1 LTAVTDEIRS
11 FLNERRFAVLATLN
25 PSGTIQQ
32 SVMWY
37 RLDGDTIVM
46 NTAKGRVKY
55 RNIANNPAISI
66 CVEDEL
72 RSVAIAGKVEIDE
85 DPERGIE
92 EIQRL
97 GHCYDSEEQVRA
109 DYEKSWKHQH
119 RVTLT
124 LPITKVVTHGFGE
137 GH

>member
-1 LTAVTDEIRS
+1 VTDEIRS

-25 PSGTIQQ
+25 PNGTIQQ

-37 RLDGDTIVM
+37 RLDGDAIVM
-46 NTAKGRVKY
+46 NTAKGRIKY
-55 RNIANNPAISI
+55 RNIANDPAISVCI
-66 CVEDEL
+66 EDEL
-72 RSVAIAGKVEIDE
+72 RSVTIAGRVSIDE
-85 DPERGIE
+85 DPVAGLE

-97 GHCYDSEEQVRA
+97 GGRYDSEEQVRA
-109 DYEKSWKHQH
+109 DYEKNWKHQH

>member
-1 LTAVTDEIRS
+1 MTAVTDEIRS
-11 FLNERRFAVLATLN
+11 FLNERRYAVLATLN
-25 PSGTIQQ
+25 PIGTIQQ

-37 RLDGDTIVM
+37 RLDGDSIVM
-46 NTAKGRVKY
+46 NTAKGRIKY

-72 RSVAIAGKVEIDE
+72 RSVTIAGNVEIDE

-97 GHCYDSEEQVRA
+97 GRRYDSEAQVRA

>member
-1 LTAVTDEIRS
+1 MTTVTDEIRS

-25 PSGTIQQ
+25 PNGTIQQ

-46 NTAKGRVKY
+46 NTAKGRIKY
-55 RNIANNPAISI
+55 RNIADNPAISI

-72 RSVAIAGKVEIDE
+72 RSVTIAGKVSIDE
-85 DPERGIE
+85 DPVTGLA
-92 EIQRL
+92 EIQRI
-97 GHCYDSEEQVRA
+97 GRRYDSEEQVRA
-109 DYEKSWKHQH
+109 DYEKNWKHQH

-124 LPITKVVTHGFGE
+124 LPITRVVTHGF
-137 GH
+137 

>member
-11 FLNERRFAVLATLN
+11 FLNERRYAVLATLN
-25 PSGTIQQ
+25 PIGTIQQ

-37 RLDGDTIVM
+37 RLDGDSIVM
-46 NTAKGRVKY
+46 NTAKGRIKY

-72 RSVAIAGKVEIDE
+72 RSVTIAGNVEIDE

-97 GHCYDSEEQVRA
+97 GRRYDSEAQVRA

>member
-1 LTAVTDEIRS
+1 MTVVTDEIRS

-37 RLDGDTIVM
+37 RLDGDSIVM
-46 NTAKGRVKY
+46 NTAKGRIKE
-55 RNIANNPAISI
+55 RNIAANPAISI

-72 RSVAIAGKVEIDE
+72 RSVTIAGEVVIDE
-85 DPERGIE
+85 DPVAGLE

-97 GHCYDSEEQVRA
+97 GHRYDSEEQVRA
-109 DYEKSWKHQH
+109 DYEKNWKHQH